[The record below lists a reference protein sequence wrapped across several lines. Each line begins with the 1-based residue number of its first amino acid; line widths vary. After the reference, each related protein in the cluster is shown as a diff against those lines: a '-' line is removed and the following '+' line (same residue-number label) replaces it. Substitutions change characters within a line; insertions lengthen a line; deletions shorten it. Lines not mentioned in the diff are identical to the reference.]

1 VKLCYRSR
9 LVFRHTGFRNLTK
22 HRCEARLSETSGK
35 IGRVESFWFF
45 LKVWLARA
53 AAKAVTSLHIAA
65 RIEQSLA
72 PMEEEP

>member
-1 VKLCYRSR
+1 LDQ
-9 LVFRHTGFRNLTK
+9 
-22 HRCEARLSETSGK
+22 SETSGK

-65 RIEQSLA
+65 RTEQSLA